1 MKIYIKVIY
10 KIKKTSFFVMKFLY
24 NNSLILML
32 NFFIIIDPNIIIRN
46 NFLFNFKY
54 NHIQIFFN
62 YDVDDV
68 S

>member
-10 KIKKTSFFVMKFLY
+10 KIKKTSFYVMKFLY

-32 NFFIIIDPNIIIRN
+32 NFFIIIGPNIIIRN